1 MDASNS
7 HHRQVDWYSGY
18 KSVGVR
24 NLNATHEKYLFRSLY
39 TEKRPSRISTWSFF
53 NDVCLRQM
61 MKAVPM
67 MTAAPNDVCLRAH
80 KGKHRIIAS
89 ETSNIILSEAKN
101 IISP

>member
-39 TEKRPSRISTWSFF
+39 TQAKALQKGVLFSLPMAAELVLSKPVPEHKRGNGF
-53 NDVCLRQM
+53 
-61 MKAVPM
+61 
-67 MTAAPNDVCLRAH
+67 
-80 KGKHRIIAS
+80 G
-89 ETSNIILSEAKN
+89 
-101 IISP
+101 

>member
-39 TEKRPSRISTWSFF
+39 TKKFLGLDPRNFFIQSEGLVWHQRACALYGIATKSRMASRKARIKARSPS
-53 NDVCLRQM
+53 D
-61 MKAVPM
+61 
-67 MTAAPNDVCLRAH
+67 
-80 KGKHRIIAS
+80 
-89 ETSNIILSEAKN
+89 
-101 IISP
+101 